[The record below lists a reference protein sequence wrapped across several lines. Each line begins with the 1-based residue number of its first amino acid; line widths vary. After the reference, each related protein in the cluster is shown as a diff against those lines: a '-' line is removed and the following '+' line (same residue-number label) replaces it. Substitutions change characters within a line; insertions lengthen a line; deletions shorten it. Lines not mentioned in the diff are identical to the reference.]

1 MKPDTA
7 IRSMEETAEL
17 SFSTIA
23 AHWIAEMSRGHIRFE
38 PDQVFTRS
46 VYDENGGIEFKLI
59 FNAARKNRG
68 QSKAA

>member
-1 MKPDTA
+1 MKPDTT
-7 IRSMEETAEL
+7 IRSVEQTAEL
-17 SFSTIA
+17 SFPKIA
-23 AHWIAEMSRGHIRFE
+23 SHWITEMSRGHIRFE

-46 VYDENGGIEFKLI
+46 IYDENTGIEFKLI